1 MSKLK
6 GKYILRKII
15 KKKQKKV
22 KKNKKNKSKIN
33 SIFSTS
39 MSPQQSL
46 NIKLKEL
53 SEEVER
59 KKEYDEVMHD
69 ILDKRFLERNIPK
82 ADEGFRKNDLSD
94 EALKQFYIDANVG
107 EFLKAEGK
115 FIHFEFG
122 EWLEKYEVN
131 VGDNEENPLIKR
143 ISYAEI
149 SKQSFINNI
158 NLSLRYINYF
168 IEYFDDDDELLNAY
182 FEIMFM
188 LHYDNIKMTVD
199 DFINHILVSFATEK
213 MFKKVIR
220 MVEYN
225 TDETLIKK
233 SERVYDE
240 SIQLT
245 VEHLKAIMGVSCF
258 HRFVIP
264 VVSHFYTIR
273 GKGQLGG
280 MTDKDLYFRIFSSF
294 IPMFDDF
301 YGISLYSKIYHTA
314 TTRISK
320 TENQENTMWK
330 RRERFGV
337 TTTSFTNDLMRE
349 YINEISQKT
358 MFNQSAIVFLHV
370 CFDKAIKNEL
380 LKSDK
385 YEMSDMRMEPS
396 DNVNETISRFDR
408 WTMDRTHHSE
418 KERLVAYVVIL
429 DSVQRNGLSVG
440 IDFNLAEKYRT
451 DFINI
456 KTYLTELNGSE
467 PTVSEIRTEMKK
479 EFYDRYKDT
488 DFNYLHDIINEYEYY
503 MENIV
508 TPLHDTQLYI
518 IQLYIASRPNTF
530 EEIKMLEMPDIV
542 RFIMIMKRD
551 MEKRNCVY
559 LPFFVSSVLITEA
572 AKKTTKKS
580 LERIIKEHPLY
591 NDIIQNYAD
600 SIEFLNMD
608 KLIGELQVIVS
619 TPLKVVDYRYE
630 EYRDNI
636 IKPVDIAVINEFMRL
651 WNDS

>member
-1 MSKLK
+1 MSK
-6 GKYILRKII
+6 
-15 KKKQKKV
+15 KKKKKTFHKLQRKLLRIFQKKD
-22 KKNKKNKSKIN
+22 KKSKKKKSN
-33 SIFSTS
+33 VDFIFGQAMT
-39 MSPQQSL
+39 PQESL
-46 NIKLKEL
+46 SIKLKAL
-53 SEEVER
+53 WEEMEQER
-59 KKEYDEVMHD
+59 EYKERMKS
-69 ILDKRFLERNIPK
+69 ILDERFRKRNIPK
-82 ADEGFRKNDLSD
+82 ADEGFRRNDLSD

-122 EWLEKYEVN
+122 EWLEDYAVN
-131 VGDNEENPLIKR
+131 VGEDGENQLIKR

-182 FEIMFM
+182 FQIMFM
-188 LHYDNIKMTVD
+188 LHYKNLKMTVD
-199 DFINHILVSFATEK
+199 DFVNHVLVWFATDS
-213 MFKKVIR
+213 MFEKVIR

-245 VEHLKAIMGVSCF
+245 IEHLKAIMGVSCF

-280 MTDKDLYFRIFSSF
+280 ITDKDLYFRIFSSF

-337 TTTSFTNDLMRE
+337 TTMSFTNDLMRE

-408 WTMDRTHHSE
+408 WMMDRTHHNE
-418 KERLVAYVVIL
+418 KDRLRAYVSIK

-440 IDFNLAEKYRT
+440 INFQLAEEYRT
-451 DFINI
+451 DKMRLEKSYPNI
-456 KTYLTELNGSE
+456 DDLRKALRKQYPEVYGD
-467 PTVSEIRTEMKK
+467 V
-479 EFYDRYKDT
+479 
-488 DFNYLHDIINEYEYY
+488 DFNYLEDIINEYDYY
-503 MENIV
+503 TENV
-508 TPLHDTQLYI
+508 KTPLHDTQLYI
-518 IQLYIASRPNTF
+518 IQLYFASKVSSSD
-530 EEIKMLEMPDIV
+530 EIKLLEMPDII

-551 MEKRNCVY
+551 LEKRNFVY
-559 LPFFVSSVLITEA
+559 LPFFISSELITTS
-572 AKKTTKKS
+572 AKKITKKS
-580 LERIIKEHPLY
+580 LERVFKDHPSY
-591 NDIIQNYAD
+591 GDFCDNYKD
-600 SIEFLNMD
+600 TFELLNMD
-608 KLIGELQVIVS
+608 KLIGEMQVIVS
-619 TPLKVVDYRYE
+619 TPLRIVDYKYIENRG
-630 EYRDNI
+630 NI
-636 IKPVDIAVINEFMRL
+636 LNPSDIIVTNEFMRL
-651 WNDS
+651 LIDC

>member
-1 MSKLK
+1 MAKK
-6 GKYILRKII
+6 D
-15 KKKQKKV
+15 KKKKK
-22 KKNKKNKSKIN
+22 KKLLEVAVNPFGLTVQESLSNKCKALWEEISKERE
-33 SIFSTS
+33 
-39 MSPQQSL
+39 
-46 NIKLKEL
+46 LKESL
-53 SEEVER
+53 KS
-59 KKEYDEVMHD
+59 
-69 ILDKRFLERNIPK
+69 ILDERFTKRNIPK
-82 ADEGFRKNDLSD
+82 ADEGYSKNDLSD

-122 EWLEKYEVN
+122 EWLDPYKIN
-131 VGDNEENPLIKR
+131 SVGDEENPLIKR

-168 IEYFDDDDELLNAY
+168 IEYFDDDDELLTAY
-182 FEIMFM
+182 FQIMFM
-188 LHYDNIKMTVD
+188 LHYKNLKMTVD
-199 DFINHILVSFATEK
+199 DFINHILVWFATDS
-213 MFKKVIR
+213 MFEKVIR

-233 SERVYDE
+233 SERAYDE

-245 VEHLKAIMGVSCF
+245 VDHLKAIMGVSCF

-280 MTDKDLYFRIFSSF
+280 ITDKDLYFKIFSSF

-301 YGISLYSKIYHTA
+301 YGINLYDKIYHTA

-320 TENQENTMWK
+320 TENQEAAMWK

-358 MFNQSAIVFLHV
+358 MFNKSAIVFLHV

-408 WTMDRTHHSE
+408 WVMDKTHHNE
-418 KERLVAYVVIL
+418 KDRLRALVSIKDA
-429 DSVQRNGLSVG
+429 VQRNGLAVG
-440 IDFNLAEKYRT
+440 IDFQLAEQYRNDMLELARKGTTDVDDARGILKVKYPLRYRT
-451 DFINI
+451 ADFNELQSILDEYDYYTENI
-456 KTYLTELNGSE
+456 K
-467 PTVSEIRTEMKK
+467 
-479 EFYDRYKDT
+479 
-488 DFNYLHDIINEYEYY
+488 
-503 MENIV
+503 

-518 IQLYIASRPNTF
+518 IQLYFASKVSSSD
-530 EEIKMLEMPDIV
+530 EIKMLEMPDII

-551 MEKRNCVY
+551 LPERNYVY
-559 LPFFVSSVLITEA
+559 LPFFISSELITTS
-572 AKKTTKKS
+572 AKKITKKS
-580 LERIIKEHPLY
+580 LERIFKEHPSY
-591 NDIIQNYAD
+591 PDFEENYKNT
-600 SIEFLNMD
+600 IEILNMD
-608 KLIGELQVIVS
+608 KLIGEMQVIVS
-619 TPLKVVDYRYE
+619 TPLKIVDYTMT
-630 EYRDNI
+630 EYRGNI
-636 IKPVDIAVINEFMRL
+636 LNPSDIIVTNEFMRIL
-651 WNDS
+651 IDC

>member
-1 MSKLK
+1 MSKA
-6 GKYILRKII
+6 
-15 KKKQKKV
+15 KKK
-22 KKNKKNKSKIN
+22 KKNRKQDNVN
-33 SIFSTS
+33 FIFGQS

-46 NIKLKEL
+46 SIKLHEL
-53 SEEVER
+53 ALAIEQEE
-59 KKEYDEVMHD
+59 EYKRRMQS
-69 ILDKRFLERNIPK
+69 ILDKRFRSRNIPK
-82 ADEGFRKNDLSD
+82 ADEGFRKNDLSE
-94 EALKQFYIDANVG
+94 EALKRFYIDNNVG

-122 EWLEKYEVN
+122 EWLDEYDVN
-131 VGDNEENPLIKR
+131 SEDGENQLIKR

-168 IEYFDDDDELLNAY
+168 IEYFDDDDELLTAY
-182 FEIMFM
+182 FQIMFM
-188 LHYDNIKMTVD
+188 LHYKNLKMTVE
-199 DFINHILVSFATEK
+199 DFINHVLVWFATDS
-213 MFKKVIR
+213 MFEKVIR

-280 MTDKDLYFRIFSSF
+280 ITDKDLYFKIFSSF

-301 YGISLYSKIYHTA
+301 YGINLYSKIYHTA

-408 WTMDRTHHSE
+408 WVMDRTHNNE
-418 KERLVAYVVIL
+418 KDRLRAYASIK
-429 DSVQRNGLSVG
+429 DSVQRNGIAVG
-440 IDFNLAEKYRT
+440 IDFRLSELYKFHKEVFKN
-451 DFINI
+451 DFDTEDDLRDYLRNHLYKNSYANPYINA
-456 KTYLTELNGSE
+456 
-467 PTVSEIRTEMKK
+467 
-479 EFYDRYKDT
+479 
-488 DFNYLHDIINEYEYY
+488 DFNSLQETLDEYNYY
-503 MENIV
+503 MENV
-508 TPLHDTQLYI
+508 KTPLHDTQLYI
-518 IQLYIASRPNTF
+518 IQLYFASKSSSSD
-530 EEIKMLEMPDIV
+530 EIKLLEMPDII
-542 RFIMIMKRD
+542 RYIMIMKRD
-551 MEKRNCVY
+551 LAKRNFVY
-559 LPFFVSSVLITEA
+559 IPFFVSGELITTA
-572 AKKTTKKS
+572 AKKITKKS
-580 LERIIKEHPLY
+580 LEHIFKDHP
-591 NDIIQNYAD
+591 NYED
-600 SIEFLNMD
+600 FCDNYKDTMEFLNMD
-608 KLIGELQVIVS
+608 KLIGEMQVIVS
-619 TPLKVVDYRYE
+619 TPIKVVDYTHL
-630 EYRDNI
+630 EYRGNRMN
-636 IKPVDIAVINEFMRL
+636 PTDIVVTNEFMRL
-651 WNDS
+651 LNDC

>member
-1 MSKLK
+1 MS
-6 GKYILRKII
+6 GKKE
-15 KKKQKKV
+15 K
-22 KKNKKNKSKIN
+22 KKNKKLKLQL
-33 SIFSTS
+33 IFEGSQLS
-39 MSPQQSL
+39 AQESL
-46 NIKLKEL
+46 SIKLKEL
-53 SEEVER
+53 NDEIEHE
-59 KKEYDEVMHD
+59 KEYERQMSD
-69 ILDKRFLERNIPK
+69 ILNERFLARNIPK
-82 ADEGFRKNDLSD
+82 ADEGFRKNDLSP
-94 EALKQFYIDANVG
+94 EALAQFYIDANVS

-122 EWLEKYEVN
+122 KWLDKYAINTDEN
-131 VGDNEENPLIKR
+131 GENPLIRR

-158 NLSLRYINYF
+158 NLSIRYINYF

-182 FEIMFM
+182 FQIMFL
-188 LHYDNIKMTVD
+188 LHYKNVKMSVD
-199 DFINHILVSFATEK
+199 DFVNHILVWFATDK

-264 VVSHFYTIR
+264 VVSHFYTMR

-280 MTDKDLYFRIFSSF
+280 LTDKDLYFRIFSSF

-385 YEMSDMRMEPS
+385 YEMSDMKMEPS

-408 WTMDRTHHSE
+408 WTMDKTHQNE
-418 KERLVAYVVIL
+418 KERLRAYVSIK
-429 DSVQRNGLSVG
+429 DAVQRTGLDFD
-440 IDFNLAEKYRT
+440 IDFAAAEEYRKRKAALTKLYSDVEDDQERDKLIRVALKEIFEVPDKNTGKIKYKIN
-451 DFINI
+451 DLQDIIDEYDYYMDNI
-456 KTYLTELNGSE
+456 KR
-467 PTVSEIRTEMKK
+467 P
-479 EFYDRYKDT
+479 F
-488 DFNYLHDIINEYEYY
+488 
-503 MENIV
+503 
-508 TPLHDTQLYI
+508 HDTQLYI
-518 IQLYIASRPNTF
+518 IQLYFASKVSSSD
-530 EEIKMLEMPDIV
+530 EIKLLEIPDIIK
-542 RFIMIMKRD
+542 FIMIMKRD
-551 MEKRNCVY
+551 FSKRNFVY
-559 LPFFVSSVLITEA
+559 LPFFISSELITTRS
-572 AKKTTKKS
+572 KKVTKKS
-580 LERIIKEHPLY
+580 IDRIFTVHPSYEDFLDNYKDTLEFI
-591 NDIIQNYAD
+591 
-600 SIEFLNMD
+600 NMD
-608 KLIGELQVIVS
+608 KLYGEMQVVVS
-619 TPLKVVDYRYE
+619 TPLRVVDYQLV
-630 EYRDNI
+630 EYRGRIMEPSDI
-636 IKPVDIAVINEFMRL
+636 IVINEFIRL
-651 WNDS
+651 LINC